1 MNEPLPPAVTARD
14 RAEGPVDAEP
24 HSAPRWWSEA
34 AGSVADLGVFVPI
47 AVALIVANGL
57 SPTAVLLPAGL
68 LYLVV
73 ARVYRLPVAVQP
85 LKAFG
90 AIAIAAGLGVDVI
103 AAGAILMG
111 VIFLVLGVGN
121 WLDKVGALFPVP
133 VIRGVQLAVAIL
145 FVKIAWGLVVDPQPV
160 FTNQLNQP
168 FLAVAALALFVA
180 LVIFRHRIVLV
191 VVLVAFA
198 VALVAA
204 SAVTLGPSAIAFP
217 TLTLDA
223 FVTAAVMLVLPQ
235 LPLTFA
241 NSCLAPADAA
251 RTYFGDAA
259 SAVTPS
265 RLARTLGLANLVAGG
280 VSGMPI
286 CHGAGGLSAHYAF
299 GARTWRAPLLIG
311 SALTVGAL
319 AFGDLLS
326 DVLPSFP
333 IPVLAALL
341 GVAALTHALLLR
353 DLVGWRAWTVVAAVA
368 GIGTVWNLAIGVVI
382 GIALSCVMRERKRS
396 GRGDHVRTEQPDGA
410 VSST

>member
-1 MNEPLPPAVTARD
+1 MNQPHQPAVSALD
-14 RAEGPVDAEP
+14 SAQGAVESEPVR
-24 HSAPRWWSEA
+24 APRWWSEA

-68 LYLVV
+68 LYLAV

-90 AIAIAAGLGVDVI
+90 AVAIAAGLGVDVI

-111 VIFLVLGVGN
+111 LIFLALGVGD
-121 WLDKVGALFPVP
+121 WLNKVSVLFPPP

-145 FVKIAWGLVVDPQPV
+145 FLKIAWGLVVDPQPV
-160 FTNQLNQP
+160 FTSQLSQP
-168 FLAVAALALFVA
+168 FLAIGAIGLLAALIV
-180 LVIFRHRIVLV
+180 FRQRIVLV
-191 VVLVAFA
+191 VVLVALV
-198 VALVAA
+198 VALIAA
-204 SAVTLGPSAIAFP
+204 PAVTLGPSAIAFP

-259 SAVTPS
+259 STVTPS
-265 RLARTLGLANLVAGG
+265 RLARTLGLANLFAGG
-280 VSGMPI
+280 ISGMPV

-311 SALTVGAL
+311 AALTVGAL

-333 IPVLAALL
+333 LPVLAALL

-353 DLVGWRAWTVVAAVA
+353 DLMGWRAWTVAAAVA
-368 GIGTVWNLAIGVVI
+368 GIGTVWNLALGVVI
-382 GIALSCVMRERKRS
+382 GIALSYVVRKRKGS
-396 GRGDHVRTEQPDGA
+396 GRSGHDEDEQTDRA